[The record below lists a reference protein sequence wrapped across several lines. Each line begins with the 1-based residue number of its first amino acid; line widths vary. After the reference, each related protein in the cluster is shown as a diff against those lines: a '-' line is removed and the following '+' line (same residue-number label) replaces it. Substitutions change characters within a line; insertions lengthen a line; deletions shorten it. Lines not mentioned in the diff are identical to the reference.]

1 LDPSLAELL
10 VPLLDELDRGRR
22 EVEAEQRRFSRGEQ
36 KRIRGLFDLVDP
48 NRGLPEADADS
59 LIVVAG
65 KLDLGVMAGA
75 AARLLKAGERFA
87 AGAKDLPMR
96 VWPPA
101 GEEAAFDT
109 PAGRVVVG
117 GTGENAF
124 GQSAALIVDPAGD
137 DQYGADAHGG
147 SGRPAVSLVIDLA
160 GADEYVGA
168 QGGGLFGVCLLLD
181 LAGDD
186 AYAGGQGV
194 GVAGVGIVEDRAGD
208 DVYRTDLGGQG
219 FGLFGIGILCDLEG
233 GDRYKGDLLAQGAAG
248 PGGCGVLCD
257 GAGDDRYEAGGRYA
271 DFREE
276 GVHLSMA
283 QGFSGGIRP
292 LASGGMG
299 VLYDEGG
306 DDTYEAEYFA
316 QGSSFWG
323 GAGVLIDRAGR
334 DRYEARRYAQ
344 GSGSHL
350 AVGVLLDEAGDDRY
364 SLWGVGQGCGHDLSV
379 GALIDRQG
387 DDEYLAEW
395 LAQGAG
401 KANGVGMLDEREGD
415 DLYSAGRDDT
425 QGYGS
430 AYRDHGS
437 IGLLID
443 RAGVDRYVGA
453 GQDDSLW
460 TGGTCGTGVDVRGE
474 RDAHR

>member
-1 LDPSLAELL
+1 
-10 VPLLDELDRGRR
+10 
-22 EVEAEQRRFSRGEQ
+22 
-36 KRIRGLFDLVDP
+36 
-48 NRGLPEADADS
+48 
-59 LIVVAG
+59 
-65 KLDLGVMAGA
+65 
-75 AARLLKAGERFA
+75 
-87 AGAKDLPMR
+87 
-96 VWPPA
+96 
-101 GEEAAFDT
+101 
-109 PAGRVVVG
+109 
-117 GTGENAF
+117 
-124 GQSAALIVDPAGD
+124 
-137 DQYGADAHGG
+137 
-147 SGRPAVSLVIDLA
+147 
-160 GADEYVGA
+160 
-168 QGGGLFGVCLLLD
+168 
-181 LAGDD
+181 
-186 AYAGGQGV
+186 
-194 GVAGVGIVEDRAGD
+194 
-208 DVYRTDLGGQG
+208 
-219 FGLFGIGILCDLEG
+219 
-233 GDRYKGDLLAQGAAG
+233 
-248 PGGCGVLCD
+248 VLCD

-401 KANGVGMLDEREGD
+401 NANGVGMLDEREGD